1 MTNFRAFIP
10 ILLSILIA
18 LGGSYFLYK
27 WVKGKTTSQETVVV
41 KESKVVQVVVA
52 RIPINI
58 GSRIEAEEMVTTVP
72 YLENSLPKGYHSKI
86 ADVVNRIVTS
96 PLMEGDPIV
105 EHRLAPTTI
114 QTGGVSAVLKPG
126 KRAVSV
132 RGNNVMGIAGFI
144 YPGNRIDVLITI
156 ADSRKGKTG
165 EVITKIVMEDLYVM
179 AAGRQI
185 VENRKGEAAP
195 VDIYTVEVTPEQAER
210 LTLASNKGKLQFALR
225 GAMDT
230 DIVLTKGITVP
241 ELLDS
246 YVLTGSKSVVAQ
258 TVSGSGSGKSKLT
271 RRRYTPPRKKK
282 ITRVTIEVIK
292 GIALTR
298 QVIKI

>member
-1 MTNFRAFIP
+1 MTNFKAFIP
-10 ILLSILIA
+10 ILLSVLIA

-27 WVKGKTTSQETVVV
+27 WVKGKTATQETVVV

-52 RIPINI
+52 KIPINI
-58 GSRIEAEEMVTTVP
+58 GSRIELEEMVTTVP
-72 YLENSLPKGYHSKI
+72 YLENSLPKGYYSKVS
-86 ADVVNRIVTS
+86 DVVNRIVIS
-96 PLMEGDPIV
+96 PLIEGDPVV

-126 KRAVSV
+126 RRAVSV

-144 YPGNRIDVLITI
+144 NPGNRIDVLITI
-156 ADSRKGKTG
+156 ADSRKGKDG
-165 EVITKIVMEDLYVM
+165 ETITKIVMEDLYVM

-210 LTLASNKGKLQFALR
+210 LTLASSQGKLQFALR
-225 GAMDT
+225 GALDK

-246 YVLTGSKSVVAQ
+246 FVLTGSKSVVAK
-258 TVSGSGSGKSKLT
+258 TVSGSGAVKAKTT
-271 RRRYTPPRKKK
+271 RRRYSPPKKK
-282 ITRVTIEVIK
+282 KKTKVTVEIIK
-292 GIALTR
+292 GLALTKKT
-298 QVIKI
+298 IKI

>member
-27 WVKGKTTSQETVVV
+27 WVKGKTASQEKVVV

-58 GSRIEAEEMVTTVP
+58 GSRIELEEMVTTVP
-72 YLENSLPKGYHSKI
+72 YLENSLPKGYYSKI
-86 ADVVNRIVTS
+86 SDVVNRIVIS
-96 PLMEGDPIV
+96 PLIEGDPVV

-126 KRAVSV
+126 KRAISV

-144 YPGNRIDVLITI
+144 NPGNRIDVLITI
-156 ADSRKGKTG
+156 ADPSKG
-165 EVITKIVMEDLYVM
+165 EDITKIVMENLYVM

-185 VENRKGEAAP
+185 VENRQGEAAP
-195 VDIYTVEVTPEQAER
+195 IDIYTLEVTPEQGER

-225 GAMDT
+225 GALDK

-241 ELLDS
+241 ELLNS
-246 YVLTGSKSVVAQ
+246 YVLTGSKVVKVQPA
-258 TVSGSGSGKSKLT
+258 SGSGLVKSKIT
-271 RRRYTPPRKKK
+271 RRRYTPPKKKKK
-282 ITRVTIEVIK
+282 ITVEIIR
-292 GIALTR
+292 GLTLTKR
-298 QVIKI
+298 VIKI

>member
-1 MTNFRAFIP
+1 MTNFRAFLPVLI
-10 ILLSILIA
+10 SILIA

-27 WVKGKTTSQETVVV
+27 WVKGKTASQTTVVV
-41 KESKVVQVVVA
+41 KESNVVPVVVA
-52 RIPINI
+52 KIPINI
-58 GSRIEAEEMVTTVP
+58 GSRIELEEMVTTVS
-72 YLENSLPKGYHSKI
+72 YLENSLPKGYYSKVS
-86 ADVVNRIVTS
+86 DVVNRIVTS
-96 PLMEGDPIV
+96 PLKEGDPVV

-114 QTGGVSAVLKPG
+114 QTGGVSAVLKIG
-126 KRAVSV
+126 NRAVSV

-144 YPGNRIDVLITI
+144 NPGNRIDVLITI
-156 ADSRKGKTG
+156 ADSRKGKDG
-165 EVITKIVMEDLYVM
+165 QDITKIVMEDLYVL

-225 GAMDT
+225 GALDK

-246 YVLTGSKSVVAQ
+246 YVLTGSKPVVAK
-258 TVSGSGSGKSKLT
+258 TVSGSGSGKSKVTKRKYT
-271 RRRYTPPRKKK
+271 RPKKK
-282 ITRVTIEVIK
+282 KKMNVQIIK
-292 GIALTR
+292 GLVVS
-298 QVIKI
+298 QKEMKI

>member
-27 WVKGKTTSQETVVV
+27 WVKGKTASQEKVVV

-58 GSRIEAEEMVTTVP
+58 GSRIELEEMVTTVP
-72 YLENSLPKGYHSKI
+72 YLENSLPKGYYSKVS
-86 ADVVNRIVTS
+86 DVVNRIVIS
-96 PLMEGDPIV
+96 PLIEGDPVV

-126 KRAVSV
+126 RRAVSV

-144 YPGNRIDVLITI
+144 NPGNRIDVLITI
-156 ADSRKGKTG
+156 ADPSKG
-165 EVITKIVMEDLYVM
+165 EDITKIVMEDLYVM

-210 LTLASNKGKLQFALR
+210 LTLASNNGKLQFALR
-225 GAMDT
+225 GALDK

-241 ELLDS
+241 ELLNS
-246 YVLTGSKSVVAQ
+246 YVLTGAKVVKVQPA
-258 TVSGSGSGKSKLT
+258 SGSGLVKSKIT
-271 RRRYTPPRKKK
+271 RRRYTPPKKKKK
-282 ITRVTIEVIK
+282 ITVEIIR
-292 GIALTR
+292 GLTLTKR
-298 QVIKI
+298 VIKI